1 MKKTRLLMF
10 VVLFLV
16 LSAGSVLA
24 SPEPVQLV
32 ETFRKPGVNYSQY
45 KSVGEDV
52 SISIQPKGASY
63 YDNSDPFLRQRL
75 KSLAIQAAKKQGWVP
90 LENHYADVRLAIKVT
105 EWGRFRNSHDQNLME
120 FIAIE
125 VKAYSIE
132 TSELVLR
139 GTGRYSRV
147 DPDDESMEKA
157 GEAFVEI
164 MSSIMDALKTNGK

>member
-1 MKKTRLLMF
+1 MKKVWLL
-10 VVLFLV
+10 VCAVLLYVLV
-16 LSAGSVLA
+16 SGNVLA
-24 SPEPVQLV
+24 APEPVQLV

-75 KSLAIQAAKKQGWVP
+75 KSLTIQAAKKQGWVP
-90 LENHYADVRLAIKVT
+90 MENHHADVRLAIKVT

-120 FIAIE
+120 FIAVE
-125 VKAYSIE
+125 AKAYSIE
-132 TSELVLR
+132 TGELVMR
-139 GTGRYSRV
+139 STGRYSRV

-157 GEAFVEI
+157 HEAFVDI
-164 MSSIMDALKTNGK
+164 MSSIMEALKTNGK